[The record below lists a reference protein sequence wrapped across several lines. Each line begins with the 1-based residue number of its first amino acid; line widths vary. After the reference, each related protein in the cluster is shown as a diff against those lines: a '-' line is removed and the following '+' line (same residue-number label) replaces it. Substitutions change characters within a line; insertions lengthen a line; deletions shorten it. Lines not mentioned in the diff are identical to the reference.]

1 MKSFLPLTAAFLAVV
16 SLASNGVCEEE
27 AEE

>member
-1 MKSFLPLTAAFLAVV
+1 MKSFLPLTATFLTVV

-27 AEE
+27 VEE